1 MVHGRFILTFVAAW
15 LVGCGAAEDDEA
27 LRFDSREAAL
37 SASCGAHDAT
47 TSLDASAMA
56 GDYVRSGVTKRD
68 EIRTL
73 SVREPRATASRIE
86 ATYSRTIARKCT
98 QLGCPA
104 ERGTM
109 RISPSVSYGDEWS
122 FEPSESAVGEGVK
135 GAVKAADV
143 YRLIGIER
151 EGGRVAELCMAR
163 VVDGTVGPA
172 FVLRR
177 E

>member
-1 MVHGRFILTFVAAW
+1 MQHGRFILTFVAAW

-37 SASCGAHDAT
+37 SASCSPDSTG
-47 TSLDASAMA
+47 SLEASAMG

-73 SVREPRATASRIE
+73 SVREPRALAARIE

-109 RISPSVSYGDEWS
+109 RISPSTSSGDEWS
-122 FEPSESAVGEGVK
+122 FEPSESVASEGGK
-135 GAVKAADV
+135 GAARAADV